1 MAETTPKGWQTCAL
15 DSIARV
21 GAGNPAPQG
30 KENFTPD
37 GVPFVR
43 VQDMGQVGESKHI
56 SETRDYVTTSVSESL
71 RTFPAGTVLLTK
83 SGASTLLNQRAVLK
97 RASHV
102 VSHIAT
108 IEASDATSPDW
119 LYYFLKTV
127 DAGQLAHGGNMP
139 SLPLSRIKAIQT
151 PLPPLN
157 EQRRI
162 VEKIETL
169 FARLDKGEEAVREV
183 QTLLKRYRQSVL
195 KAAVTGAL
203 TADWRAKCRA
213 KMGDGRELLDQILK
227 ERSKKWSGRGRY
239 KAPRNPD
246 TSGKEP
252 LPKNWAWA
260 TIEQVGYI
268 QSGQTP
274 KGVEAH
280 LVQSGT
286 VPWFKVSSM
295 NDLGNEKA
303 MYTSKWMFTKESAK
317 AAKLNILPAG
327 TIAFPKRGGA
337 ILTNKKRRLGVPG
350 ALDLN
355 TMGFVPI
362 ALEGYLWIYFQG
374 LDLRT
379 VYDGSNVP
387 QINYHDIADLFV
399 AVPPEDEAKAI
410 CEKVELR
417 LGQIAK
423 LEEWCET
430 ELKRSASLRQSIL
443 KDAFAGRLV
452 PQDPDDEPASV
463 LLDRIKAGRSASPKK
478 TRRKAT
484 A

>member
-1 MAETTPKGWQTCAL
+1 MVEDLPRGWARTSLGQIVRKARPKIPADPKSELPFIGMDHIEPHSFDL
-15 DSIARV
+15 V
-21 GAGNPAPQG
+21 GQDKFAKMKSAG
-30 KENFTPD
+30 
-37 GVPFVR
+37 
-43 VQDMGQVGESKHI
+43 S
-56 SETRDYVTTSVSESL
+56 
-71 RTFPAGTVLLTK
+71 
-83 SGASTLLNQRAVLK
+83 
-97 RASHV
+97 
-102 VSHIAT
+102 
-108 IEASDATSPDW
+108 
-119 LYYFLKTV
+119 YFLPGDVLYGRLRPYLNKV
-127 DAGQLAHGGNMP
+127 HKAKFEGVA
-139 SLPLSRIKAIQT
+139 SAEFIVLPGSDYHDSDFLKYLLHQRSFIEFAMSRSSGDRPRVKFNGIADYEF

-203 TADWRAKCRA
+203 TSDWRAESA
-213 KMGDGRELLDQILK
+213 GQLEHGQDLLARILK
-227 ERSKKWSGRGRY
+227 TREENWQGRGKY
-239 KAPRNPD
+239 KAPVEPD
-246 TSGKEP
+246 TRGLP
-252 LPKNWAWA
+252 QLPKGWIWAS
-260 TIEQVGYI
+260 IEQLGYI

-280 LVQSGT
+280 VVQSGT

-295 NDLGNEKA
+295 NDLGNEMA
-303 MYTSKWMFTKESAK
+303 MYTSKWMFTKESAEV
-317 AAKLNILPAG
+317 AKLNILPAG

-399 AVPPEDEAKAI
+399 AVPPKDEAKVI
-410 CEKVELR
+410 CEEVELR
-417 LGQIAK
+417 MGQIAK
-423 LEEWCET
+423 LEEWCAT

-452 PQDPDDEPASV
+452 PQDPSDEPAGD
-463 LLDRIKAGRSASPKK
+463 LLARIAEVHGEATKSKRPRKIKEKA
-478 TRRKAT
+478 
-484 A
+484 